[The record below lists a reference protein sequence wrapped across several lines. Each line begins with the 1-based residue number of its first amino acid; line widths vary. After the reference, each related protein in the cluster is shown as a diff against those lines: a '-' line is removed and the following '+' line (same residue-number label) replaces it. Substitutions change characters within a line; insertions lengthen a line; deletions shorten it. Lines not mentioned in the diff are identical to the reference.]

1 MLNHYLSQKLKLIR
15 NEEFNHLVN
24 ILTNMKICNE
34 LILKNKTVIV
44 YAVSVVY
51 INSLDHSSRMRK
63 IVGKGIALKRHI
75 TCNY

>member
-1 MLNHYLSQKLKLIR
+1 MLNYYLSQKLKLIG
-15 NEEFNHLVN
+15 NEEFNHLDN

-34 LILKNKTVIV
+34 LIPKSKTVIV

-63 IVGKGIALKRHI
+63 IAGK
-75 TCNY
+75 